1 MTREDILKLARGV
14 GLHSAVLLHIYDGR
28 EGALTDQELAELQR
42 LERFAAIVASAERK
56 QYEHTLKLQQAS
68 YEREI
73 KIEVEA
79 EREKVAHWM
88 RSMGYATGHGDT
100 VEDLLDHLGTQIAE
114 GLLMEREAC
123 AKVCET
129 LRPSRR
135 EFSKLFYDACTA
147 SADSIR
153 ARGNK

>member
-1 MTREDILKLARGV
+1 MTREDILKLARVV

-42 LERFAAIVASAERK
+42 LERFAALVAA
-56 QYEHTLKLQQAS
+56 
-68 YEREI
+68 
-73 KIEVEA
+73 A
-79 EREKVAHWM
+79 EREKLTNWM
-88 RSMGYATGHGDT
+88 WNMGYATGHGDT
-100 VEDLLDHLGTQIAE
+100 IEDLLDHLGTQIAE
-114 GLLMEREAC
+114 GLKIEMLTEREAC

>member
-1 MTREDILKLARGV
+1 
-14 GLHSAVLLHIYDGR
+14 LLHIYDGR

>member
-1 MTREDILKLARGV
+1 MTREDILKLARVV

-42 LERFAAIVASAERK
+42 LERFAALVAA
-56 QYEHTLKLQQAS
+56 
-68 YEREI
+68 
-73 KIEVEA
+73 A
-79 EREKVAHWM
+79 EREKLTNWM
-88 RSMGYATGHGDT
+88 WSLGYATGHGDT
-100 VEDLLDHLGTQIAE
+100 IEDLLDHLGTQIAE
-114 GLLMEREAC
+114 GLKIEMLTEREAC

-129 LRPSRR
+129 LRTSRR

>member
-1 MTREDILKLARGV
+1 MTQEDIIRMADKVGFETCRGDGWPDERLLQKLKRFFRLAYE
-14 GLHSAVLLHIYDGR
+14 S
-28 EGALTDQELAELQR
+28 GATAQ
-42 LERFAAIVASAERK
+42 
-56 QYEHTLKLQQAS
+56 
-68 YEREI
+68 
-73 KIEVEA
+73 
-79 EREKVAHWM
+79 REKVAAWM